1 MCRSFDFACACI
13 VVLMHVFVPYL
24 STRAQ
29 GGGLNIVEGSII
41 TIADSHIHDNTA
53 VSVVLA
59 YLACIVV
66 LMHVFVPP
74 AGKGQRG
81 FDGKQNWGQ
90 RRAGGEAL
98 RVSAAEGVDTR

>member
-29 GGGLNIVEGSII
+29 GGGLYIEGSTI

-66 LMHVFVPP
+66 LIHVFVPP
-74 AGKGQRG
+74 ALAAPAAVLGIYGSS
-81 FDGKQNWGQ
+81 
-90 RRAGGEAL
+90 GGECAARLISRAL
-98 RVSAAEGVDTR
+98 LSSF

>member
-1 MCRSFDFACACI
+1 MCRSFAFACACI

-29 GGGLNIVEGSII
+29 GGGLSISSEATV
-41 TIADSHIHDNTA
+41 TIADSYIHHNEA

-66 LMHVFVPP
+66 LI
-74 AGKGQRG
+74 
-81 FDGKQNWGQ
+81 
-90 RRAGGEAL
+90 RAARLISHAL
-98 RVSAAEGVDTR
+98 VSPY

>member
-29 GGGLNIVEGSII
+29 GGGLHIYGSTI

-66 LMHVFVPP
+66 LIHVFYPSCS
-74 AGKGQRG
+74 
-81 FDGKQNWGQ
+81 
-90 RRAGGEAL
+90 RRAGCRARCL
-98 RVSAAEGVDTR
+98 WVISM